1 MTQSF
6 NIECVQIY
14 CNELMISFTVIHF
27 YSIARDMLDLGS
39 FYFCI
44 GLRASRVKGAGLTVS
59 KSPGM
64 VCNELMGNSTILH
77 VSDTANSML
86 DEL

>member
-1 MTQSF
+1 
-6 NIECVQIY
+6 
-14 CNELMISFTVIHF
+14 MISFTVIHF
-27 YSIARDMLDLGS
+27 YSISRDMLDLGS